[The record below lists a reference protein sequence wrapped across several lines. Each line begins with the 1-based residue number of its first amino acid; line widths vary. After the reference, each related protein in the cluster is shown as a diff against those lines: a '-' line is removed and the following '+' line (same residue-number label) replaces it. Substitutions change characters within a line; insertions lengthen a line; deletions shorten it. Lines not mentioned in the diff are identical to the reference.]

1 MQHQRRY
8 VKGKTIHVR
17 EPHVWSNTGSK
28 YYYQIIKPS
37 GASRFALGKPR
48 LNLASDKLINS
59 TNKNKKTRWEE
70 PLSILFRSTQVSMNT
85 RFKSGDLCALE
96 SCSS

>member
-48 LNLASDKLINS
+48 LNLASDHAHGLGLAMVL
-59 TNKNKKTRWEE
+59 
-70 PLSILFRSTQVSMNT
+70 PF
-85 RFKSGDLCALE
+85 FPCHDLRG
-96 SCSS
+96 S